1 MKRACFRRVM
11 GSVVSISALVA
22 MNTLAASPI
31 EGVWQLNQE
40 GDISKQL
47 ERSVD
52 EVVADMNF
60 FVRSFARPILKK
72 ETKVCD
78 TWQIL
83 LDSKTVLWQCGDES
97 AQELPANALRYETK
111 AEDDKDRTIY
121 NTVQF
126 DEKSLTIELAS
137 DRGTRTNYWL
147 LTDPN
152 TLEYT
157 ATLESEKLPKP
168 LTWTLTYKR

>member
-1 MKRACFRRVM
+1 MKRMCFAMAVS
-11 GSVVSISALVA
+11 SVVTMSSFVSVNA
-22 MNTLAASPI
+22 LAAPPI
-31 EGVWQLNQE
+31 EGAWQLSQA

-47 ERSVD
+47 ENAVE
-52 EVVADMNF
+52 EVVSDMNF
-60 FVRSFARPILKK
+60 FVRSFARPVLKK
-72 ETKVCD
+72 ETKVCQ

-83 LDSKTVLWQCGDES
+83 LDSKTVLWQCDDES
-97 AQELPANALRYETK
+97 ASELPANALRYETK

-137 DRGTRTNYWL
+137 ERGTRTNYWL